1 MNFTLGVRNMF
12 GDFKINSINV
22 LKYFFVLPFFT
33 KKKKKKNTENPQLLI
48 EIIVP
53 NFEKPIHKRYENLSN
68 S

>member
-1 MNFTLGVRNMF
+1 MF

-33 KKKKKKNTENPQLLI
+33 KKKKKRKILKNLASQLLI

>member
-1 MNFTLGVRNMF
+1 MF

-33 KKKKKKNTENPQLLI
+33 KKKKKRKILKILASQLFI

>member
-1 MNFTLGVRNMF
+1 MF

-33 KKKKKKNTENPQLLI
+33 KKKKKRKILKILASQLF